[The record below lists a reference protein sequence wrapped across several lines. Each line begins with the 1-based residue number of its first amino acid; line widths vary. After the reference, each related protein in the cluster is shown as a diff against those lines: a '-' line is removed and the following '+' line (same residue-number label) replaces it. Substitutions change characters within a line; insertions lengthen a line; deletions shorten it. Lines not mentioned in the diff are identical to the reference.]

1 MINSPEPGVAEVDA
15 ELAVLVG
22 HTEGL
27 QPWRRVFHAANGV
40 ILAAALTWAVTDRG
54 VAIPILTAVLAILL
68 AVDLVRLRVTRAN
81 TLFFRLLRP
90 FASPREAEKIASSTW
105 YMVGILLAV
114 ILFPLWAVV
123 PAILVL
129 AFADPAASVL
139 GRLAGRRRLGKGS
152 VEGTLIFAAVAF
164 LVLLP
169 FVSPP
174 VALACALVTAVVE
187 ILPLGLD
194 DNLTVPLTAATMV
207 FLLAG

>member
-1 MINSPEPGVAEVDA
+1 MPDSPDPGAVAVEA

-27 QPWRRVFHAANGV
+27 QPWRRVFHAVNGV
-40 ILAAALTWAVTDRG
+40 IFALALTWFVPDRQ
-54 VAIPILTAVLAILL
+54 VAIPILVLVLATLL
-68 AVDLVRLRVTRAN
+68 MVDLVRLRNTRAN

-90 FASPREAEKIASSTW
+90 FASPREAQKIASSTW
-105 YMVGILLAV
+105 YVVGILLAML
-114 ILFPLWAVV
+114 LFPSSAVV
-123 PAILVL
+123 PGILVL

-139 GRLAGRRRLGKGS
+139 GRLLGRRRLGKGS

-169 FVSPP
+169 FVPPP
-174 VALACALVTAVVE
+174 VAAACAVVTALVE

-194 DNLTVPLTAATMV
+194 DNLTVPVTAAAMV
-207 FLLAG
+207 FLLG